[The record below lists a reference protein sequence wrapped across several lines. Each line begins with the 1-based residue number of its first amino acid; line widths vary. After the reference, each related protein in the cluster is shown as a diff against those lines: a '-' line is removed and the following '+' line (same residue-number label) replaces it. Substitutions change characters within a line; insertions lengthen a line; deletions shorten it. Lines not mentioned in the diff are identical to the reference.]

1 MHFRH
6 QKGSSLTSGSRKVSR
21 GVLLFVSIA
30 AFAAG
35 IYLLI
40 LVLTPNI
47 PFLFPVQEISAK
59 QLPKPAENRVY
70 IPKIGVNVPLLTGGA
85 EALEKGAWHRFP
97 ERGDPIEGGNFIV
110 SAHRFSLA
118 ATPGQT
124 RQKSPFYH
132 IDKLSVGDQII
143 FDFNGRRYGYEIT
156 THEEVKPAQV
166 EIEAQISSSQ
176 PARLTL
182 YTCTLKGETDGR
194 EVFFAK
200 PLGEV
205 DENGNVAR
213 TD

>member
-1 MHFRH
+1 MRFRH
-6 QKGSSLTSGSRKVSR
+6 KKGSSLTSGSHRASR
-21 GVLLFVSIA
+21 GVLLIVSIA

-47 PFLFPVQEISAK
+47 PFLFPVEEINAK

-85 EALEKGAWHRFP
+85 EALEKGSWHRFP
-97 ERGDPIEGGNFIV
+97 ERGDPVEGGNFIV
-110 SAHRFSLA
+110 SAHRFSLG
-118 ATPGQT
+118 ATPGKT

-132 IDKLSVGDQII
+132 IDKLDVGDQII
-143 FDFNGRRYGYEIT
+143 VDFDGKRYGYEIT
-156 THEEVKPAQV
+156 THEEVKPTQV
-166 EIEAQISSSQ
+166 EIEAQITSSQ
-176 PARLTL
+176 PVRLTL